1 MKNSNTPATQLGS
14 LRRVPDRSPQP
25 FQNNRYSGN
34 TPSPSP
40 GAYDYYMESEEH
52 SLISDDGAS
61 EFSRNDNNEESLIR
75 ESVTNPSTLIGWQI
89 NMKGRGVGLILDMK
103 KSLGR
108 TTKYK
113 VQFEDGSV
121 KLLSLKRS
129 EKKGNV
135 PFSLITKAN

>member
-1 MKNSNTPATQLGS
+1 M
-14 LRRVPDRSPQP
+14 
-25 FQNNRYSGN
+25 
-34 TPSPSP
+34 
-40 GAYDYYMESEEH
+40 
-52 SLISDDGAS
+52 ISDDGAS
-61 EFSRNDNNEESLIR
+61 EFSRNENRPYDTNEESLMR

-89 NMKGRGVGLILDMK
+89 TIKGRGVGLILDMK

-113 VQFEDGSV
+113 VQFEDGTI

-129 EKKGNV
+129 EKKGNI